1 MTRDKGRLEKLKSV
15 LNDMEIPFEEG
26 DWQTLD
32 RDREID
38 DNEKK
43 IKKH

>member
-1 MTRDKGRLEKLKSV
+1 
-15 LNDMEIPFEEG
+15 MEISFEEG

-32 RDREID
+32 RDRERE

-43 IKKH
+43 QTKN